1 MKNKPIKT
9 TVNSLKKDLKLINDD
24 TYLILTNEDNQELII
39 DNAYIPFLGGINMTL
54 SNAYKLYF
62 SIEGLLHKEV
72 IIPDDMLFY
81 YVDLFLSASSNV
93 EYTNIKLLASHQFK
107 EGSKI
112 EFPPDKAGRVKI
124 GKISPINKKYCG
136 IYYKILKKDGSL
148 GKKELTLYGGIDYKL
163 LDRDFIDYKKFFK

>member
-9 TVNSLKKDLKLINDD
+9 TVNSLKRDLKLINND
-24 TYLILTNEDNQELII
+24 TYLILTNEDNKELII
-39 DNAYIPFLGGINMTL
+39 DNAYIPFIGGINMTL
-54 SNAYKLYF
+54 SNAFKLYF
-62 SIEGLLHKEV
+62 AIDGLLNKEV

-81 YVDLFLSASSNV
+81 YVDLFINANSNI

-112 EFPPDKAGRVKI
+112 EFLPDKAGRVKV
-124 GKISPINKKYCG
+124 GVISAINKKYCG

-148 GKKELTLYGGIDYKL
+148 GKKELTLYGGVDYKL
-163 LDRDFIDYKKFFK
+163 LDREFIDYNKFFK